1 MSDQERIADKLK
13 RTFSRGGPLESLYPL
28 YEAAEKF
35 LLTPGSVTRGAP
47 HVRDFMDLKRMMI
60 TVVFALFPPVIMA
73 LYNTGLQAN
82 LALRNMGLKSIAGWR
97 GDLSGLLGIGVDPD
111 SIWDNTM
118 HGALYFLPIYVLTLA
133 AGGFWEILFASLRK
147 RTISEG
153 FLVTSLL
160 FALILPPDL
169 PWWQVMMGISF
180 GVVIG
185 KEIFGGVGMNVLNP
199 ALVGRCF
206 LFFSYPQQMTGKT
219 AWVAVDGYARAT
231 PLAQFSDPELAD
243 PVNWQ
248 DAFLGFIPGSMGE
261 TSTLACLIGAA
272 ILIISQVG
280 SWRIMLSTL
289 IGMAVM
295 AGVFNL
301 WGSDQNPM
309 TQVSPMWHLVIG
321 GFAFG
326 TVYMATDPVS
336 AAHTQAGQIVYGLLI
351 GFLTVLVRVINPG
364 FAEGI
369 MLAILFA
376 NVFAPTIDRIFVS
389 RNIKRRLLRQASDA
403 NQ

>member
-1 MSDQERIADKLK
+1 
-13 RTFSRGGPLESLYPL
+13 
-28 YEAAEKF
+28 
-35 LLTPGSVTRGAP
+35 
-47 HVRDFMDLKRMMI
+47 
-60 TVVFALFPPVIMA
+60 MA

-82 LALRNMGLKSIAGWR
+82 LALREIGLKSIAGWR
-97 GDLSGLLGIGVDPD
+97 GDLSGMFGIGVNPD
-111 SIWDNTM
+111 SVLDNM
-118 HGALYFLPIYVLTLA
+118 VHGALYFLPVYLLTLS

-160 FALILPPDL
+160 FALILPPDIS
-169 PWWQVMMGISF
+169 WWQVILGISF
-180 GVVIG
+180 GVVVG

-206 LFFSYPQQMTGKT
+206 LFFSYPQEISGNTV
-219 AWVAVDGYARAT
+219 WVAVDGYTKAT
-231 PLAQFSDPELAD
+231 PLAQFAEPEFAVL
-243 PVNWQ
+243 VNWQ

-272 ILIISQVG
+272 ILIISQIG

-289 IGMAVM
+289 IGMAVI

-301 WGSDQNPM
+301 LGNIQNPM
-309 TQVSPMWHLVIG
+309 AQVSPLWHLVIG

-336 AAHTQAGQIVYGLLI
+336 AAHTHAGQIVYGLLI

-364 FAEGI
+364 FVEGI

-389 RNIKRRLLRQASDA
+389 RNIKRRLLRQVRDA
-403 NQ
+403 KK

>member
-1 MSDQERIADKLK
+1 MRDESSFADKLK
-13 RTFSRGGPLESLYPL
+13 RIFSKGGSLENLYPL
-28 YEAAEKF
+28 YEGAEKF
-35 LLTPGSVTRGAP
+35 LLTPGSVTRGPP
-47 HVRDFMDLKRMMI
+47 HVRDFMDLKQMMI
-60 TVVFALFPPVIMA
+60 TVVFALLPTVIMA

-82 LALRNMGLKSIAGWR
+82 LALRELGLKSIAGWR
-97 GDLSGLLGIGVDPD
+97 GDFSGMFGIGVNPD
-111 SIWDNTM
+111 SVLDNTV
-118 HGALYFLPIYVLTLA
+118 HGALYFLPICLLTLA

-160 FALILPPDL
+160 FALILPPDI
-169 PWWQVMMGISF
+169 PWWQVILGISF

-206 LFFSYPQQMTGKT
+206 LFFSYPGEITGNT
-219 AWVAVDGYARAT
+219 LWVAVDGYTRAT
-231 PLAQFSDPELAD
+231 PLAQFADPELAVS
-243 PVNWQ
+243 VNWQ

-272 ILIISQVG
+272 ILIISQIG

-301 WGSDQNPM
+301 WGSGQNPM
-309 TQVSPMWHLVIG
+309 TQVSPLWHLVIG

-326 TVYMATDPVS
+326 TVFMATDPVS
-336 AAHTQAGQIVYGLLI
+336 AAHTHAGQIVYGLLI

-364 FAEGI
+364 FVEGI

-389 RNIKRRLLRQASDA
+389 RNIKRRLQRQVSDA
-403 NQ
+403 KK